1 MAESVAENA
10 PLRRN
15 LGLAFLT
22 LAASSGTLVC
32 CVLPAVMV
40 ALGAGASLAG
50 LVTAFPQLVWLSEHK
65 PLVFGTAFALLAL
78 SGAMQWRARMLPC
91 PSDPRLADA
100 CGRLRRASWWLWGVA
115 LAATLTGAVFAF
127 VLPLFGES

>member
-1 MAESVAENA
+1 MNEAADFNA
-10 PLRRN
+10 PLKRN
-15 LGLAFLT
+15 LGVAVLT

-78 SGAMQWRARMLPC
+78 SGVVQWRARALPC
-91 PSDPRLADA
+91 PSDPRLAAA
-100 CGRLRRASWWLWGVA
+100 CTRLRRASWWLWGLA

-127 VLPLFGES
+127 VLPLFGEG

>member
-1 MAESVAENA
+1 MAEAADLNA
-10 PLRRN
+10 PLKRN
-15 LGLAFLT
+15 LGMAAIT

-65 PLVFGTAFALLAL
+65 PLVFGTAFALLTL
-78 SGAMQWRARMLPC
+78 SGVVQWRARRLPC
-91 PSDPRLADA
+91 PSDPRLAAA
-100 CGRLRRASWWLWGVA
+100 CTRLRRASWWLWGIA

-127 VLPLFGES
+127 VLPLFGEG